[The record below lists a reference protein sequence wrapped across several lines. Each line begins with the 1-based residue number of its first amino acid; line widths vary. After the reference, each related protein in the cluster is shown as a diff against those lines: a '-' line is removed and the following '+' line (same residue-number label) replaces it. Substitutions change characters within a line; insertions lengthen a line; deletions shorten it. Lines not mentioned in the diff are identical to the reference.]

1 MSSTSQPPHGAP
13 DAEIESKINAFQAI
27 THLPRTLKV
36 AGATL
41 QDTRVKVLPKV
52 MFVASIV
59 FILAAILT
67 PETLME
73 SILAFIPGLG
83 DLLAVI
89 GIPVD
94 GAIDWLALGI
104 AALNLMKLFPQEIV
118 NEHFDAA
125 VAKGKPTG
133 RVVDA
138 DPVHH

>member
-1 MSSTSQPPHGAP
+1 MSTASQPPHGAP
-13 DAEIESKINAFQAI
+13 DDIKSKINAFQAI
-27 THLPRTLKV
+27 GHLPRTLKV

-41 QDTRVKVLPKV
+41 HDTRVKLLPKV
-52 MFVASIV
+52 MFIGSIA
-59 FILAAILT
+59 FILAALLT
-67 PETLME
+67 PEA
-73 SILAFIPGLG
+73 LAELVAVVPGLG
-83 DLLAVI
+83 DVIALI

-133 RVVDA
+133 KVVDA
-138 DPVHH
+138 DPVH